1 MKLRFIINP
10 ISGSGNNE
18 NIPDLIKKNLDHK
31 KFQYDVVYTEKE
43 KHAIELSQKAVEEKI
58 DVVVAVGGD
67 GTLNECAQSIIDSE
81 TALSVIPRGSGNGFA
96 YHLKID
102 KDVINCIKK
111 LNHSTISKID
121 SCSAN
126 GKPFINVSGIGFDA
140 HIAHLFSNNNVRG
153 FSSYIK
159 LVLKECILYPS
170 KEYTIRYDKQEKK
183 VNAFLI
189 SWANSSQFGNN
200 AVISPNSK
208 IDDGYFEICIVK
220 KLPRI
225 LIPVLLYRLL
235 NNSIQKSRYVEIIS
249 CKEAQ
254 ILCKD
259 GKSHLDGEVYN
270 FENKINLK
278 NHSLSLKIFTPNGK
292 EK

>member
-10 ISGSGNNE
+10 ISGSRDNS
-18 NIPDLIKKNLDHK
+18 NIAELVKDNLNHD
-31 KFQYDVVYTEKE
+31 KFKYDIFYTERK
-43 KHAIELSQKAVEEKI
+43 KHAIELSENAVKEKI
-58 DVVVAVGGD
+58 DVVIAVGGD
-67 GTLNECAQSIIDSE
+67 GTLNECAQPIIGTE

-96 YHLKID
+96 HHMNIEQ
-102 KDVINCIKK
+102 DVINCIKN
-111 LNHSTISKID
+111 LNHSTISEVD
-121 SCSAN
+121 SCTAN

-140 HIAHLFSNNNVRG
+140 HIAHLFSKISVRG
-153 FSSYIK
+153 FSSYVK

-170 KEYTIRYDKQEKK
+170 KDYTIKYDNKEKK

-200 AVISPNSK
+200 AVISPESK

-225 LIPVLLYRLL
+225 LIPILLFRLF
-235 NNSIQKSRYVEIIS
+235 NKSIQRSKYVEIIK

-254 ILCKD
+254 ILCDD
-259 GKSHLDGEVYN
+259 GRSHLDGETYN
-270 FENKINLK
+270 LGGQIKIK
-278 NHSLSLKIFTPNGK
+278 NIPLSLKIFTSNG
-292 EK
+292 EKN

>member
-10 ISGSGNNE
+10 ISGSGKNE
-18 NIPDLIKKNLDHK
+18 KISDLVKKNIDHN
-31 KFQYDVVYTEKE
+31 KFQYDVIFTQRE
-43 KHAIELSQKAVEEKI
+43 KHAVELSQKAVEEKI

-67 GTLNECAQSIIDSE
+67 GTLNECAQSIIGSE

-96 YHLKID
+96 YHLNID
-102 KDVINCIKK
+102 RDVKECIKN
-111 LNHSTISKID
+111 LNNSTISKID
-121 SCSAN
+121 SCTAN

-140 HIAHLFSNNNVRG
+140 HIAHLFSNKNVRG
-153 FSSYIK
+153 FASYIK

-170 KEYTIRYDKQEKK
+170 NEYTIRYDKKEKK

-225 LIPVLLYRLL
+225 FIPALLFRLF
-235 NNSIQKSRYVEIIS
+235 NKSIKHSKYVEIIS

-254 ILCKD
+254 ILCED

-270 FENKINLK
+270 FGKEINLK
-278 NHSLSLKIFTPNGK
+278 NNPLSLKIFTPNGK

>member
-10 ISGSGNNE
+10 ISGSRDNSNIAQLVKE
-18 NIPDLIKKNLDHK
+18 NLNLN
-31 KFQYDVVYTEKE
+31 KFQYDIFYTERK

-58 DVVVAVGGD
+58 DVVIAVGGD
-67 GTLNECAQSIIDSE
+67 GTLNECAQPIIGTE

-96 YHLKID
+96 HHLNIKQ
-102 KDVINCIKK
+102 DVINCIKD
-111 LNHSTISKID
+111 LNNSTISEVD

-126 GKPFINVSGIGFDA
+126 GKPFVNVSGVGFDA
-140 HIAHLFSNNNVRG
+140 HIAHLFSKITVRG

-170 KEYTIRYDKQEKK
+170 KEYTIKFDNQQRK
-183 VNAFLI
+183 VDAFLI

-200 AVISPNSK
+200 AVISPESK

-225 LIPVLLYRLL
+225 LIPILLFRLF
-235 NNSIQKSRYVEIIS
+235 NKSIQHSKYVEIIK

-254 ILCKD
+254 ILCDD
-259 GKSHLDGEVYN
+259 GRSHLDGETYN
-270 FENKINLK
+270 LGSEIKIK
-278 NHSLSLKIFTPNGK
+278 NNPLSLKIFTPNG
-292 EK
+292 